1 MGKGQSFQQMALGKL
16 DVHKHKNEISPYLLP
31 YTKINSKYMHD
42 INVRPKSIK
51 LLEEKVGENLCDLE
65 FRQGFIKGD
74 TRAQTIK
81 EKSDTKELRKIKRQD
96 IKHISDE
103 GVVSNIHKELV

>member
-1 MGKGQSFQQMALGKL
+1 MDKECFFYNDTRTNEHLHEKKLNIYPTPLIKL
-16 DVHKHKNEISPYLLP
+16 DSDWIIDL
-31 YTKINSKYMHD
+31 
-42 INVRPKSIK
+42 NVKPKSIK